1 MSSTVLMAP
10 GRNPLEALVREL
22 WSHRPKPV
30 LLGGGLS
37 IPAATALSAVL
48 VSQHRKVIFV
58 DGATRFN
65 PYNVAR
71 CARRIGCHP
80 KEILDAKHFLFA
92 RAFTCHQLTVL
103 LEEKVRKHLDDG
115 PAILVASGPLN
126 TFMDESV
133 PWREVRALFRR
144 LKKSLFQ
151 ISETSSLLL
160 AQHSVGGPRERHGLM
175 RGLSSA
181 AETMAIVEASDGGP
195 QVKIVKPE
203 RKVIRAGEALA
214 LITAQGEA

>member
-1 MSSTVLMAP
+1 MSSAVLMAP
-10 GRNPLEALVREL
+10 VQNPLEALVREL

-30 LLGGGLS
+30 LLGGGLA

-48 VSQHRKVIFV
+48 VFQHRKVIFV
-58 DGATRFN
+58 DGANRFN

-71 CARRIGCHP
+71 YARRIGCHP
-80 KEILDAKHFLFA
+80 KDILDAKNFLLA
-92 RAFTCHQLTVL
+92 RAFTCHQLIVL
-103 LEEKVRKHLDDG
+103 LEERVRKHLDDG
-115 PAILVASGPLN
+115 PAILVVSGPLN

-133 PWREVRALFRR
+133 PWKEIRALFRR

-160 AQHSVGGPRERHGLM
+160 AQHSVDGSRERHRLM

-181 AETMAIVEASDGGP
+181 AETMAIIEASDRGP

-203 RKVIRAGEALA
+203 RKVIRAGEELA

>member
-1 MSSTVLMAP
+1 MSSTVVMAP
-10 GRNPLEALVREL
+10 VRNPLEALVREL

-30 LLGGGLS
+30 LLGGGLA

-58 DGATRFN
+58 DGANRFN

-71 CARRIGCHP
+71 YARRIGRHP
-80 KEILDAKHFLFA
+80 KDILDAKHFLFA
-92 RAFTCHQLTVL
+92 RAFTCHQLIVL
-103 LEEKVRKHLDDG
+103 LEERVRKHLDDG
-115 PAILVASGPLN
+115 PAIVVVSGPLN

-133 PWREVRALFRR
+133 PWKEIRALSRR
-144 LKKSLFQ
+144 LKKSLSQ

-175 RGLSSA
+175 RSLGSSA
-181 AETMAIVEASDGGP
+181 KTVVIIETSDRGPHVE
-195 QVKIVKPE
+195 IVKPE
-203 RKVIRAGEALA
+203 KKVIEAGEELA
-214 LITAQGEA
+214 LITAQGQA